1 MFRIRSDDTTGILF
15 LDHKLLGQDQD
26 QYRTRVVCVIP
37 DEFTY
42 FTHSFSVELILIWP
56 IEMPDK
62 PGEVKVLIRPQDV
75 DEMKLIRTGIKSSEL
90 LKDGDEWFV
99 EEPTRV

>member
-1 MFRIRSDDTTGILF
+1 
-15 LDHKLLGQDQD
+15 
-26 QYRTRVVCVIP
+26 
-37 DEFTY
+37 
-42 FTHSFSVELILIWP
+42 
-56 IEMPDK
+56 MPDK

-99 EEPTRV
+99 EEPTRL